1 MPIPFILAGAAVAA
15 GAFGVKKGVDAYK
28 DNTRASELQS
38 EARQIF
44 EGAQQQLE
52 LTRAQTS
59 ETLDELGKLKLEIWE
74 KQLGRFVQLFG
85 QLKNVE
91 LEGNAEVGRLKTFT
105 REELAEMSSISI
117 RASEVLSGGVTALGA
132 GALAGMAAYGGA
144 FMLGTTATT
153 GTAIASLSGVAATN
167 ATLAWLGGGA
177 LTTAGGFGMAGGMA
191 VLGGLVA
198 GPALAIAGAL
208 FAAKAEENLANAR
221 KLLSEAKMAKG
232 QIDSAMSVL
241 RAIDRLA
248 REYQQAILQ
257 LEGRMS
263 RVLDQLQALIQ
274 SEGNNYATFD
284 EHQRKL
290 VHLTLQFAQSMK
302 MLLETPLLTREGEV
316 APNAKRDLEE
326 SQSER
331 LALAAAV

>member
-1 MPIPFILAGAAVAA
+1 MPIPIILAGAALAA
-15 GAFGVKKGVDAYK
+15 GAFGVKKGVDAYN
-28 DNTRASELQS
+28 DNTRASDLQT
-38 EARQIF
+38 EARQLF

-52 LTRAQTS
+52 LSRTQTS
-59 ETLDELGKLKLEIWE
+59 ETLDELGKLKLEVWE

-91 LEGNAEVGRLKTFT
+91 LEGGAELGTLKAFT
-105 REELAEMSSISI
+105 PEELAEMSSISL
-117 RASEVLSGGVTALGA
+117 RASEVLTGGVTALGA

-177 LTTAGGFGMAGGMA
+177 LTAGGLGMAGGMA

-221 KLLSEAKMAKG
+221 KILAEAKMAKG
-232 QIDSAMSVL
+232 QIDSAMGVL

-248 REYQQAILQ
+248 RDYHQAILQ

-263 RVLDQLQALIQ
+263 QVLDRLQALIQ
-274 SEGNNYATFD
+274 SNGNNYAKFD
-284 EHQRKL
+284 EQHRKV
-290 VHLTLQFAQSMK
+290 VHLSLQFAQSMK

-326 SQSER
+326 SHNER
-331 LALAAAV
+331 LALVATV